1 MRLFCDA
8 CDPSQAKREYL
19 SGEPASNFVFPSA
32 VDAFKKQFAHLEGA
46 ASGAPG
52 GAGAS
57 RELRRQAQS
66 LPREQMV
73 RMLALDACRWL

>member
-1 MRLFCDA
+1 
-8 CDPSQAKREYL
+8 
-19 SGEPASNFVFPSA
+19 